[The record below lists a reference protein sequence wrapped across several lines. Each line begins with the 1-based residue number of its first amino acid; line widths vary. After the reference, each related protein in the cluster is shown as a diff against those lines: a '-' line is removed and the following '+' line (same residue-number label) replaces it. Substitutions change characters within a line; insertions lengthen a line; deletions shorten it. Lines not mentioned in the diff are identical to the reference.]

1 MRDKSWLPV
10 RRDIV
15 LLVCS
20 LLLVLAAVG
29 VNTAR
34 RARRKP
40 TRRIHFTKKKY
51 DATVQRLLT
60 EKRYEDYAKV
70 WMRFIVELEN
80 NVTSQIFEP
89 GKNGGEILSN
99 DLHLLNMELETV
111 LIPLK
116 QEKEEI
122 VYIARKIY
130 ERQGPKFLFRSLPN
144 NARLRKIFEW
154 NDYQLSRFYK
164 LWMDTRMIWEE
175 FKEAYLTMKVKC
187 YYLRKL

>member
-1 MRDKSWLPV
+1 MRDKLRLSV
-10 RRDIV
+10 RWNIL
-15 LLVCS
+15 LLVCW
-20 LLLVLAAVG
+20 LLLILVTVG

-40 TRRIHFTKKKY
+40 TRRLHFTKKKY

-80 NVTSQIFEP
+80 NVTHQIFHP
-89 GKNGGEILSN
+89 GKNGGEKLCN
-99 DLHLLNMELETV
+99 DMHLLNLELETV

-130 ERQGPKFLFRSLPN
+130 ERQGPKFLFELLPN
-144 NARLRKIFEW
+144 NAQLKKTFEW
-154 NDYQLSRFYK
+154 NNYQLSRFYK
-164 LWMDTRMIWEE
+164 LWLETRMIWEE